1 MFDGVLPEVPDL
13 ASLSDAALVQA
24 AGGWARAENAAC
36 ARKLAV
42 LAEMFARRT
51 GLPAADREL
60 WWVDPQAAVAAEM
73 AAAVNV
79 SQGMALHQ
87 THRGVALRDRLPQVA
102 ALFEAGLVSDLLV
115 RAIVWR
121 TYLITDE
128 AAMAAVDAALAERI
142 TGWGALSIAKTEAA
156 IDALVEEHDPGALR
170 RSRESQSGPTV
181 EFGSPTDV
189 AGTTSMWARLNSP
202 DAALIEASVE
212 EMASSV
218 CDADPRSINQR
229 RAAALFAAVTHTAM
243 VCGCGQADCPGPA
256 HDRPTKNAVVYV
268 VADQKSVDA
277 AADTDTADHADPAEN
292 PADPADLLDDPA
304 DTGGGQ
310 ECAHDSDD
318 ADAQTAVAEPIT
330 CAAPPAYV
338 FGAGILPT
346 ALLGGI
352 LERARL
358 REVRHPGADTL
369 PEPRYTPTR
378 QTGEFVRCRDLTC
391 RFPGCDK
398 PAQFCDIDHT
408 VPYPVGPTHP
418 SNLKCLCRFHHLLK
432 TFWTG
437 VNGWRDRQLPDGT
450 IEWTSPT
457 GHTYTTYPGSTH
469 LFPQLCEPTATLWAS
484 EPPIVESASERG
496 AMMPRRRYTR
506 THTTAKAI
514 AAERKLNDDLV
525 AEHNKPPPF

>member
-1 MFDGVLPEVPDL
+1 MTVSGDAAKFECMFDGVLPEIADL
-13 ASLSDAALVQA
+13 AALSDAALVEA

-51 GLPAADREL
+51 GLPAGDREL

-142 TGWGALSIAKTEAA
+142 TGWGALSVAKTEAA
-156 IDALVEEHDPGALR
+156 IDALVEEHDPAALR

-212 EMASSV
+212 EMARSV

-229 RAAALFAAVTHTAM
+229 RADALTAAVTHTAM

-256 HDRPTKNAVVYV
+256 HDRPAKNAVVYV

-277 AADTDTADHADPAEN
+277 AADPDTADPTDPAEI
-292 PADPADLLDDPA
+292 PP
-304 DTGGGQ
+304 
-310 ECAHDSDD
+310 C
-318 ADAQTAVAEPIT
+318 
-330 CAAPPAYV
+330 PPAIPPPPMTPP
-338 FGAGILPT
+338 AHR
-346 ALLGGI
+346 
-352 LERARL
+352 RA
-358 REVRHPGADTL
+358 P
-369 PEPRYTPTR
+369 
-378 QTGEFVRCRDLTC
+378 
-391 RFPGCDK
+391 
-398 PAQFCDIDHT
+398 
-408 VPYPVGPTHP
+408 
-418 SNLKCLCRFHHLLK
+418 
-432 TFWTG
+432 
-437 VNGWRDRQLPDGT
+437 
-450 IEWTSPT
+450 
-457 GHTYTTYPGSTH
+457 
-469 LFPQLCEPTATLWAS
+469 
-484 EPPIVESASERG
+484 
-496 AMMPRRRYTR
+496 PRRRPMCSAPGYC
-506 THTTAKAI
+506 
-514 AAERKLNDDLV
+514 
-525 AEHNKPPPF
+525 PPPCWAGFWSGPASARCATPAPTRFRSRATPRPAKQVSSCAAGI